1 MNTVLRSL
9 LISLALALGSTAQAS
24 RLPASDPTDHPAR
37 LLANHGIIPVA
48 SAGPYIERGSA
59 RILVTAK
66 LGRPSERLQDGTW
79 LYKGYRVTDSDAAGT
94 LVIHFLDG
102 RVTSLG
108 LATPERA
115 AALAA
120 ATRSLPT
127 SLQVVSHERP

>member
-37 LLANHGIIPVA
+37 LLASHGIIPVA

-66 LGRPSERLQDGTW
+66 LGRPSERLPDGTW
-79 LYKGYRVTDSDAAGT
+79 LYRGYRVTDSDAAGT

-120 ATRSLPT
+120 AVRSLPA
-127 SLQVVSHERP
+127 SVQVVSHDHP